1 VGTNVNGTVSNWMSL
16 PTSPRKVIAAQMR
29 FASAQLTTAQ
39 PTLVFGDDAMRMGR
53 PWSTEARGFEVG
65 GTNMA
70 LHVTAF
76 APAPAPTFFSGQTSG
91 LPCDCALGVDLGAV
105 ALSQLLFTDTGGIV
119 RASGTAIPYDV
130 SLLGTTLFH
139 QVAVFEASQLIRTSQ
154 TIGTRIEIR

>member
-1 VGTNVNGTVSNWMSL
+1 MSL
-16 PTSPRKVIAAQMR
+16 SSSPRKVIAAQMR
-29 FASAQLTTAQ
+29 FASAQLTTA
-39 PTLVFGDDAMRMGR
+39 PATLSFGDDAMRMGR

-76 APAPAPTFFSGQTSG
+76 ATAPAPSFFSGLTSG
-91 LPCDCALGVDLGAV
+91 LQCDCALGVDLGAV
-105 ALSQLLFTDTGGIV
+105 ALSQLLFTDSGGIV